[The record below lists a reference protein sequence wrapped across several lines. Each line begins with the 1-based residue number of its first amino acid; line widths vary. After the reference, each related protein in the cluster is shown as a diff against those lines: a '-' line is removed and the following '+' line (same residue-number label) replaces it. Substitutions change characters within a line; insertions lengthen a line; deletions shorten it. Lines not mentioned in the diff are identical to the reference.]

1 MKAGHY
7 LNRAEKAYEILNK
20 FHTKMFD
27 LGGEESEHWCDELNH
42 WERILRQAIT
52 WGKDS
57 EEFQILEKQDDQI
70 RAKGEF
76 IEGLEDQIKYLKD
89 QIKKHK
95 QLKLDLIKEKEDLL
109 VEFNVDDKNIEKR
122 LSQQYPEFL

>member
-20 FHTKMFD
+20 FHTKMFE

-57 EEFQILEKQDDQI
+57 EEFTILEQQDDKIDSCDRYIKEYQKQI
-70 RAKGEF
+70 N
-76 IEGLEDQIKYLKD
+76 YLKT
-89 QIKKHK
+89 QIKKTKQHK
-95 QLKLDLIKEKEDLL
+95 VNLVKEKEDLL
-109 VEFNVDDKNIEKR
+109 VEFNVDHKNIEKR
-122 LSQQYPEFL
+122 LSQSYPEFT

>member
-20 FHTKMFD
+20 FHTKMFE

-57 EEFQILEKQDDQI
+57 EEFQILEKQDDKI
-70 RAKGEF
+70 LAKGEYIKG
-76 IEGLEDQIKYLKD
+76 IEEQIKYLKN

-109 VEFNVDDKNIEKR
+109 VEFNVDHKNIEKR
-122 LSQQYPEFL
+122 LSQSYPEFT

>member
-20 FHTKMFD
+20 FHTKMFE

-57 EEFQILEKQDDQI
+57 EEFQILEKQDDKI
-70 RAKGEF
+70 RAKGEYIKG
-76 IEGLEDQIKYLKD
+76 IEEQIKYLKN

-109 VEFNVDDKNIEKR
+109 VEFNVDHKNIEKR
-122 LSQQYPEFL
+122 LSQSYPEFT

>member
-42 WERILRQAIT
+42 WERVLRQAIE

-57 EEFQILEKQDDQI
+57 EEFTVLEQQDDKIDSCDGYIKDYQNQI
-70 RAKGEF
+70 
-76 IEGLEDQIKYLKD
+76 DYLKTL
-89 QIKKHK
+89 IKKTEQRK
-95 QLKLDLIKEKEDLL
+95 VDLYKERLDLLKEYNIDHLT
-109 VEFNVDDKNIEKR
+109 IEKR
-122 LSQQYPEFL
+122 LSESYPEFT

>member
-20 FHTKMFD
+20 FHTKMFE

-52 WGKDS
+52 WGKNS
-57 EEFQILEKQDDQI
+57 EEFQILEKQDDKIQ
-70 RAKGEF
+70 AKGEYIKG
-76 IEGLEDQIKYLKD
+76 IEEQIKYLKN

-109 VEFNVDDKNIEKR
+109 VEFNVDHKNIEKR
-122 LSQQYPEFL
+122 LSQSYPEFT

>member
-57 EEFQILEKQDDQI
+57 EEFTILEQQDDKIDSCDGYIKDYQNQI
-70 RAKGEF
+70 N
-76 IEGLEDQIKYLKD
+76 YLKTLI
-89 QIKKHK
+89 QKTK
-95 QLKLDLIKEKEDLL
+95 QRKVDLIKEKEDLL
-109 VEFNVDDKNIEKR
+109 VEFNVDHKNIEKR
-122 LSQQYPEFL
+122 LSQSYPEFT

>member
-20 FHTKMFD
+20 FHTKMFE

-57 EEFQILEKQDDQI
+57 EEFTILEQQDDKIDSCDGYIKDYQNQI
-70 RAKGEF
+70 N
-76 IEGLEDQIKYLKD
+76 YLKTL
-89 QIKKHK
+89 IKKTEQRK
-95 QLKLDLIKEKEDLL
+95 VDLLKEKEDLL
-109 VEFNVDDKNIEKR
+109 VEFNVDHKIIEKR
-122 LSQQYPEFL
+122 LSQSYPEFT

>member
-20 FHTKMFD
+20 FHTKMFE

-57 EEFQILEKQDDQI
+57 EEFQILEKQDDKIQ
-70 RAKGEF
+70 AKDEF
-76 IEGLEDQIKYLKD
+76 IKDLEEQIKYLK
-89 QIKKHK
+89 IKKIKHI
-95 QLKLDLIKEKEDLL
+95 QYKLDLIKEKEDLL
-109 VEFNVDDKNIEKR
+109 VEFNVDHKNIEKR
-122 LSQQYPEFL
+122 LSQSYPEFT

>member
-20 FHTKMFD
+20 FHTKMFE

-57 EEFQILEKQDDQI
+57 EEFQILEKQDKKINSCDDYIKDYQNQI
-70 RAKGEF
+70 N
-76 IEGLEDQIKYLKD
+76 YLKT
-89 QIKKHK
+89 QIKKTKQHK
-95 QLKLDLIKEKEDLL
+95 VNLVKEKEDLL
-109 VEFNVDDKNIEKR
+109 VEFNVDHKNIEKR
-122 LSQQYPEFL
+122 LSQSYPEFT

>member
-57 EEFQILEKQDDQI
+57 EEFQILEKQDDKIQ
-70 RAKGEF
+70 AKGEYIKG
-76 IEGLEDQIKYLKD
+76 IEEQIKYLKN

-109 VEFNVDDKNIEKR
+109 VEFNVDHKNIEKR
-122 LSQQYPEFL
+122 LSQSYPEFT

>member
-20 FHTKMFD
+20 FHTKMFE

-57 EEFQILEKQDDQI
+57 EEFVLLEKQD
-70 RAKGEF
+70 AKIHTSNSYIKDYE
-76 IEGLEDQIKYLKD
+76 EQIKYCKER
-89 QIKKHK
+89 IKWQKK
-95 QLKLDLIKEKEDLL
+95 RTAELIKEKEDLL
-109 VEFNVDDKNIEKR
+109 VEFNVDHKNIEKR
-122 LSQQYPEFL
+122 LTQSYPEFT